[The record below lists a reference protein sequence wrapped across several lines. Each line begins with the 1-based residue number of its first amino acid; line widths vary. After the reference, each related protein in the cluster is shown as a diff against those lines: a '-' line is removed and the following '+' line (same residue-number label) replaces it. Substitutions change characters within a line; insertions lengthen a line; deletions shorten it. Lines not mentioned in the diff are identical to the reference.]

1 MTNVF
6 SEIQYF
12 IKFKTAVRKIESLPV
27 FNQLRVLVI
36 TMILP
41 FVSDLNLLHPDYI

>member
-1 MTNVF
+1 MTNAF
-6 SEIQYF
+6 SVIQYF

-36 TMILP
+36 KITLP
-41 FVSDLNLLHPDYI
+41 FVSDLNVLHPNYI